1 MHELVTKAGLVAWP
15 LVICSVIALGI
26 ILERLWTLSRLKM
39 LEDRAFMVLQM
50 ALGKGDLSA
59 LRDPA
64 IAAAPATVV
73 LESLSEMRT
82 ASEDSLQ
89 KAAEIALSLQKVR
102 LRRALGTLAT
112 IGSTAP
118 FIGLFGT
125 VFGIMSAFR
134 SMGGGTAG
142 QALDNAVLMQS
153 IAEALSATAL
163 GLLVAIPSVIAY
175 NYFAG
180 TVQAR
185 ILQIHGHVARLVP
198 LLHQVD
204 LARRPAGEL
213 THAR

>member
-1 MHELVTKAGLVAWP
+1 MLELVTKAGIVAWP
-15 LVICSVIALGI
+15 LVILSVLALAI
-26 ILERLWTLSRLKM
+26 ILERLWTLSRLKQ

-50 ALGKGDLSA
+50 SLGKGDLSA

-64 IAAAPATVV
+64 IGAAPVTVV
-73 LESLSEMRT
+73 LESLSEMRS
-82 ASEDSLQ
+82 ASEDSIQ
-89 KAAEIALSLQKVR
+89 RAAEIALSLQKVR
-102 LRRALGTLAT
+102 LRRALGSLAT

-134 SMGGGTAG
+134 SMGGGAAG
-142 QALDNAVLMQS
+142 DALDNAALMHS

-163 GLLVAIPSVIAY
+163 GLLVAIPAVMAY

-180 TVQAR
+180 TVQTR
-185 ILQIHGHVARLVP
+185 MLQIHGHVARLVP
-198 LLHQVD
+198 LLHQAAAV
-204 LARRPAGEL
+204 RPHTGEL